1 MKSNRRLSS
10 RREFLQRSVVLGSG
24 LVLTGAAA
32 AGCAPATPA
41 PAPTPTSPPPAP
53 VVGPVSLAEFELEVT
68 ADAVDPLNIEKGI
81 TVDGVFFEGGYG
93 SDYIKY
99 AAQIFEALHLETKV
113 SVLGIQRVADQLR
126 PRFIAGNPPDVID
139 NSGAGSLDT
148 VALVNEGQL
157 ADLAPLMEAPALD
170 TPGKMFKETLFTGS
184 QDTGVYDGKQYVLN
198 IAYTV
203 TGLWYSQSLFAEKG
217 WEYPTTW
224 DGMLAFCEKVK
235 NEGEMSPWT
244 YQGKY
249 PGYMLWGVWY
259 PLIYKIGGMQ
269 PTINLDNLEPDCF
282 QQPEVKQATELVYEL
297 AAKGYI
303 MPGSEGLTHTEAQ
316 AEWLNGKAV
325 FIPCG
330 SWLENEMK
338 TITPEGFDMVVK
350 PIPAVEGGKGA
361 YEGVMAAAGEL
372 YFVPAKAQHP
382 RAGMEFLRILLSK
395 ASARYFA
402 EIVSSMMPVIGGTEG
417 AKLSPGMESAVQ
429 VAEAAGEEV
438 FPFPFYGGVS
448 QVATEADNRM
458 GELLTLRIKPAD
470 FISALQKVTDE
481 ALANPDIKVIRRR

>member
-1 MKSNRRLSS
+1 MKTSRDLD
-10 RREFLQRSVVLGSG
+10 RREFLRRSLLLGGG
-24 LVLTGAAA
+24 LALAAGGVP
-32 AGCAPATPA
+32 GCAPAGTPVPPTATPA
-41 PAPTPTSPPPAP
+41 PPAQTG
-53 VVGPVSLAEFELEVT
+53 GPVSLPEFGLEVPVE
-68 ADAVDPLNIEKGI
+68 AVDPLNIEKGI

-93 SDYIKY
+93 SDYIRY
-99 AAQIFEALHLETKV
+99 AAKIFEALHPETKV
-113 SVLGIQRVADQLR
+113 SVVGIQRVGDQLR

-139 NSGAGSLDT
+139 NSGAGALDT

-157 ADLAPLMEAPALD
+157 ADLGPLMEAPALD
-170 TPGKMFKETLFTGS
+170 TPGKMFKETLFPGS
-184 QDTGVYDGKQYVLN
+184 QDTGVYDGKQYALN

-203 TGLWYSQSLFAEKG
+203 VGIWYSKTLFEKKG
-217 WEYPTTW
+217 WEYPKTW
-224 DGMLAFCEKVK
+224 DEMLAFCEKVK
-235 NEGEMSPWT
+235 AEGEMWPWT

-249 PGYMLWGVWY
+249 PGYMVWGVWY
-259 PLIYKIGGMQ
+259 PLIYKIGGMD
-269 PTINLDNLEPDCF
+269 PLIKLDNLEPECF

-338 TITPEGFDMVVK
+338 TITPEGFNMVVK
-350 PIPAVEGGKGA
+350 PIPAVQGGKGSFEA
-361 YEGVMAAAGEL
+361 VMAAAGEV
-372 YFVPAKAQHP
+372 YFVPSKAKHP

-402 EIVSSMMPVIGGTEG
+402 ENVSSMMPLIGGTEG
-417 AKLSPGMESAVQ
+417 AKLSPGMQSAVE
-429 VAEAAGEEV
+429 VAEAAGNEV
-438 FPFPFYGGVS
+438 FAFPFFGGVS
-448 QVATEADNRM
+448 QVSTEADNRM
-458 GELLTLRIKPAD
+458 GELLTLRIKPAE

-481 ALANPDIKVIRRR
+481 ALANPDIKVIRRH